1 MKRIFAFIIC
11 TAFLTCLLA
20 GCGNEGGELSSS
32 SKPELE
38 NIVDYSILG
47 DPYGTICEFMINPT
61 DYQGQNIKINALGS
75 VIYNFEQNKVVKNI
89 MLGLDSTGCCNA
101 SYEVRSKDGNYP
113 VNGSNV
119 TFVGTFTPDGYI
131 DLYDW
136 ISDVKSEASYE
147 LDTLTMSADELTA
160 FITEYTEN
168 YSTSASAGKKI
179 RIFGHLLNYQGY
191 PYLIGLTGEGL
202 QTWIIELH
210 DKTGTM
216 SFPVV
221 SGNLVNPV
229 EVIGTLTFYLEND
242 IPYAC
247 IEVEAVNKVE
257 CVFR

>member
-11 TAFLTCLLA
+11 TALLTCILA

-89 MLGLDSTGCCNA
+89 MLGLDPTGCCNA

-168 YSTSASAGKKI
+168 YSTSASAGRKI

-191 PYLIGLTGEGL
+191 PYLIGLTGEGH

-247 IEVEAVNKVE
+247 IEIEAINKVE
-257 CVFR
+257 CVFK